1 MLNEIINKV
10 KDISLTK
17 GDTVFF
23 DEGND
28 QFTYKQLDELSDS
41 LAGFLE
47 EKYPTKTPIIVYG
60 GQEALMIVSFLACTK
75 SGHSYVPIDDHTPK
89 ERVAM
94 IVEEA
99 NASCVLSLSDWP
111 LENNEV
117 YNRSKIVSIMNETNN
132 YLAKQPVCKDDVYYI
147 IFTSGT
153 TGKPKGVQITYNNL
167 ISFTSWMLSDFCLK
181 EHQRFLCQ
189 APFSFDLSV
198 MDLYPALLIAGT
210 LVPMP
215 KSMIENFPLLFKS
228 IPEMKLNVWVS
239 TPSLIE
245 MCLLNPEFDS
255 EHLPTLENFE
265 FCGEELPKNTAQKL
279 LDRFPN
285 AQIYN
290 TYGPTEATVAIT
302 NIALN
307 QDILDKY
314 ERVPLGKVKSDT
326 EIHILNEK
334 NEKLANGEIGEIVI
348 SGPSVSIGYFNN
360 PEKTQEAFF
369 TFEGVPSYRTG
380 DAGLIEDGYLFYKG
394 RMDFQIKLNGYRME
408 LGDIDHHLITLD
420 GVRAACS
427 VPKYNK
433 AGKVQQLLAYVVLE
447 SEVDSSD
454 ERALTQQLKEQLN
467 KTVMDYMVPHRF
479 IFVESLPMT
488 QNGKIDR
495 KQLINEVNS

>member
-1 MLNEIINKV
+1 MLNEIVAKI
-10 KDISLTK
+10 KDISLNSEETI
-17 GDTVFF
+17 FF
-23 DEGND
+23 EESDR
-28 QFTYKQLDELSDS
+28 QYTYKELDELSDS

-47 EKYPTKTPIIVYG
+47 ETYPEKTPIIVYG
-60 GQEALMIVSFLACTK
+60 AQEALMVISFLACTK

-99 NASCVLSLSDWP
+99 NASCVLALSEWP
-111 LENNEV
+111 LQTQEV
-117 YNRSKIVSIMNETNN
+117 YNRKEILSLMNDKKE
-132 YLAKQPVCKDDVYYI
+132 YLAKQVVCEDDVYYI

-167 ISFTSWMLSDFCLK
+167 ISFTSWMLSDFHLK
-181 EHQRFLCQ
+181 ENQRFLCQ

-198 MDLYPALLIAGT
+198 MDLYPALLTAGT
-210 LVPMP
+210 LIPMP
-215 KSMIENFPLLFKS
+215 KTMIENFPLLFKS
-228 IPEMKLNVWVS
+228 IPEMDLNVWVS

-245 MCLLNPEFDS
+245 MVLLNPEFTS

-279 LDRFPN
+279 LDRFPQ
-285 AQIYN
+285 AKIYN
-290 TYGPTEATVAIT
+290 TYGPTETTVAIT
-302 NIALN
+302 NIMIT

-326 EIHILNEK
+326 KIYILNDK
-334 NEKLANGEIGEIVI
+334 GEKLPDGEIGEIVI
-348 SGPSVSIGYFNN
+348 SGPSVSVGYFNN
-360 PEKTQEAFF
+360 PDKTNEVFF
-369 TFEGVPSYRTG
+369 EFEGETSYRTG
-380 DAGLIEDGYLFYKG
+380 DAGLIEDDLLFYKG

-408 LGDIDHHLITLD
+408 LGDIDHHLITLSE
-420 GVRAACS
+420 VRAACS

-447 SEVDSSD
+447 SAVESSD
-454 ERALTQQLKEQLN
+454 EKELTQKLKEDLN

>member
-1 MLNEIINKV
+1 MLNEIIEKI
-10 KDISLTK
+10 KDISLNNQE
-17 GDTVFF
+17 TVFF
-23 DEGND
+23 EEGNKKY
-28 QFTYKQLDELSDS
+28 TYRELDKLSDS
-41 LAGFLE
+41 LAGYLE
-47 EKYPTKTPIIVYG
+47 ETYPTKTPIIVYG
-60 GQEALMIVSFLACTK
+60 SQEAMMVISFLACTK

-89 ERVAM
+89 ERVSM

-99 NASCVLSLSDWP
+99 NASCVLALSDWP
-111 LENNEV
+111 LETDNV
-117 YNRSKIVSIMNETNN
+117 YNREKVISLMNDEKEYLGKQVVSE
-132 YLAKQPVCKDDVYYI
+132 DDIYYI

-167 ISFTSWMLSDFCLK
+167 ISFTQWMTHDFYLK
-181 EHQRFLCQ
+181 KNQRFLCQ

-198 MDLYPALLIAGT
+198 MDLYPALLTAGT
-210 LVPMP
+210 LIPMP

-228 IPEMKLNVWVS
+228 IPGMNLNVWVS

-245 MCLLNPEFDS
+245 MVLLNPEFDS

-279 LDRFPN
+279 LDRFPQ
-285 AQIYN
+285 AKIFN

-302 NIALN
+302 NIALT

-314 ERVPLGKVKSDT
+314 ERVPLGQVKSDT
-326 EIHILNEK
+326 EIHILNDK
-334 NEKLANGEIGEIVI
+334 GDKLPEGEIGEIVI
-348 SGPSVSIGYFNN
+348 SGPSVSVGYFNN
-360 PEKTQEAFF
+360 PEKTNEVFF
-369 TFEGVPSYRTG
+369 EFEGVPSYRTG
-380 DAGLIEDGYLFYKG
+380 DAGLIEDNFLFYKG

-420 GVRAACS
+420 EVRAACS

-433 AGKVQQLLAYVVLE
+433 TGKVQQLLAYVVLE
-447 SEVDSSD
+447 PNIDASD
-454 ERALTQQLKEQLN
+454 ERALSQMLKESLG
-467 KTVMDYMVPHRF
+467 KTVMDYMIPHRF
-479 IFVESLPMT
+479 IFVENLPMT

>member
-1 MLNEIINKV
+1 MLNEIVSKIKS
-10 KDISLTK
+10 ISLNS

-23 DEGND
+23 EEPEC
-28 QFTYKQLDELSDS
+28 QYTYKELDELSDS

-47 EKYPTKTPIIVYG
+47 EKYPAKTPIIVYG

-94 IVEEA
+94 IEEEA
-99 NASCVLSLSDWP
+99 NASCVLALSDWP
-111 LENNEV
+111 LQTGEV
-117 YNRSKIVSIMNETNN
+117 YNRKEIISFMNEKKEYIGT
-132 YLAKQPVCKDDVYYI
+132 QVVCEDDIYYI

-167 ISFTSWMLSDFCLK
+167 ISFTSWMLNDFYLK

-198 MDLYPALLIAGT
+198 MDLYPALLTSGT
-210 LVPMP
+210 LIPMP

-228 IPEMKLNVWVS
+228 IPEMTLNVWVS

-255 EHLPTLENFE
+255 QHLPTLENFE
-265 FCGEELPKNTAQKL
+265 FCGEELPKNTAKKL

-285 AQIYN
+285 AKIFN

-302 NIALN
+302 NIALD
-307 QDILDKY
+307 QDVLDKY

-326 EIHILNEK
+326 EIHILNEQG
-334 NEKLANGEIGEIVI
+334 EKLPDGEIGEIVI
-348 SGPSVSIGYFNN
+348 SGPSVSVGYFNN
-360 PEKTQEAFF
+360 PEKTEEVFF
-369 TFEGVPSYRTG
+369 TYEGVPSYRTG
-380 DAGLIEDGYLFYKG
+380 DAGLIQDGFLFYKG

-420 GVRAACS
+420 AVRAACS

-447 SEVDSSD
+447 STVDATD
-454 ERALTQQLKEQLN
+454 ERVLTQQLKEDLS

-479 IFVESLPMT
+479 VFVENLPMT

>member
-1 MLNEIINKV
+1 MLNKILEKI
-10 KDISLTK
+10 KDISLNSEETI
-17 GDTVFF
+17 FF
-23 DEGND
+23 EENNRRY
-28 QFTYKQLDELSDS
+28 TYKELDKLSDS

-47 EKYPTKTPIIVYG
+47 ERYPVKTPIIVYG
-60 GQEALMIVSFLACTK
+60 GQEALMVISFLACTK
-75 SGHSYVPIDDHTPK
+75 SGHSYVPVDDHTPK
-89 ERVAM
+89 ERVSM

-111 LENNEV
+111 LDTKEV
-117 YNRSKIVSIMNETNN
+117 YDRQTVISLMNDEKE
-132 YLAKQPVCKDDVYYI
+132 YLAKQVVCENDVYYI

-167 ISFTSWMLSDFCLK
+167 ISFTNWMLSDFYLK
-181 EHQRFLCQ
+181 KNQRFLCQ

-198 MDLYPALLIAGT
+198 MDLYPALLSAGT
-210 LVPMP
+210 LIPMP
-215 KSMIENFPLLFKS
+215 KTMIENFPLLFKS
-228 IPEMKLNVWVS
+228 IPEMALNVWVS

-245 MCLLNPEFDS
+245 MVLLNPEFDS

-285 AQIYN
+285 AKIYN
-290 TYGPTEATVAIT
+290 TYGPTETTVAIT
-302 NIALN
+302 NIIITQDVLN
-307 QDILDKY
+307 NY

-326 EIHILNEK
+326 TIHILNDQG
-334 NEKLANGEIGEIVI
+334 EKLPSGEIGEIVI

-360 PEKTQEAFF
+360 SEKTKEVFF
-369 TFEGVPSYRTG
+369 EFEGVPSYRTG
-380 DAGLIEDGYLFYKG
+380 DAGLIKDDLLFYKG

-408 LGDIDHHLITLD
+408 LGDIDHHLITLPEI
-420 GVRAACS
+420 RSACS

-433 AGKVQQLLAYVVLE
+433 SGKVQQLLAYVVLE
-447 SEVDSSD
+447 TPVEKAD
-454 ERALTQQLKEQLN
+454 EKSLIQKLKEDLN

-479 IFVESLPMT
+479 VFVESLPMT

-495 KQLINEVNS
+495 KKLINEVNS